1 MPADSAKNAAPEMVT
16 MPAGQAESGPRKPV
30 FHPGLGVEGVILPPQ
45 ITSEPKQSA
54 LSAAEASAGAKA
66 VGEAPTAG
74 ARKKFSYTERRS
86 AGDILQRHHNNA
98 GSNLSADWLRK
109 VEWAKSVIPDWQQ
122 SSRALAQAK
131 RQRSQEAPAPSAKK
145 SRVQAGKSFAQI
157 ARERI
162 LIGVLDRGSQD
173 GRIPRNQWRWV
184 ESALATQCLQLL
196 EKEPGPP
203 PICKDVGWYQ
213 GNVKVIA
220 CDDNRSAELYKAAV
234 SNLGEVYPGAKLAAV
249 DWEEV
254 PVKPRARMW
263 FPSTIKEPE
272 QLLRMLQRCN
282 PSLPT
287 HDWRV
292 AKIEETPGPTHQAV
306 IILNKESL
314 APIDAA
320 GGELNFGFSSVF
332 IRVYKSDA
340 AVGDALPDK
349 PVEEDIVAELEA
361 PERPD
366 MEGYTSDA
374 SSLTRD
380 LKKLWQ
386 AGDLEV
392 TSDLASDLASDE
404 EDANITAA
412 SAALLLRLAG
422 GGADIVLIQEPW
434 VVGGKVS
441 GLGSADYK
449 LFVANAQAV
458 SLELRPAPIRLLS
471 SYMAYDQEGLIPE
484 DIARSLVSDCAS
496 NKIGLIIGCDANAH
510 HTQWGSSNV
519 NTRGCS
525 QHSLC
530 SRQVLNEVP
539 LNPSLFSPNNI
550 AWAINSFKPFKSPGP
565 DGIAPAHLQHAGNT
579 AINWLQSIF
588 TGIFRTGQIPEPWK
602 NSKVV
607 FIPKAGKAS
616 HINAKDFRPI
626 SLTSFLLKTFE
637 RILSLHLRAIIPCD
651 LISNSQHA
659 YRKDIEG
666 AFNNVFPDAITEA
679 LTDLGIEGRLVGLI
693 NQLLTSRAVTSTLG
707 SSTLTRDE
715 WTSATPGQEG
725 ALSFYTDGSKL
736 DNQNS
741 LVGRVARQS
750 WPHID
755 KARSNAL
762 CNLSRRDCSLV
773 IRSLTGHWL
782 IGIHAQRLNSPYNDF
797 CRSCRDEEEEESPEH
812 FFCFCPA
819 LSSRRF
825 RFLGKPFLDGL
836 GDLASLSPRKIA
848 QFVQSS
854 NWTPF

>member
-1 MPADSAKNAAPEMVT
+1 MPADSAKNATPEMVT

-162 LIGVLDRGSQD
+162 LIGVLDRGNQD

-471 SYMAYDQEGLIPE
+471 SYMAYDQEGPIPE

-519 NTRGCS
+519 NTRESAPEGPHSTRRLLNLKNIFTDACTSACKASCPVVKPRGRKKPPWWNHNLNELLGYIRNDNDTWTTSSEESLETLLTKHFPGCS

-530 SRQVLNEVP
+530 SREVLNEVP

-616 HINAKDFRPI
+616 HITAKDFRPI

-659 YRKDIEG
+659 YRKGRSTETALHSVTATIEKSISLKEFTLIAFLDIEG

-707 SSTLTRDE
+707 SSTLTR
-715 WTSATPGQEG
+715 
-725 ALSFYTDGSKL
+725 
-736 DNQNS
+736 NS
-741 LVGRVARQS
+741 GGL
-750 WPHID
+750 
-755 KARSNAL
+755 
-762 CNLSRRDCSLV
+762 
-773 IRSLTGHWL
+773 
-782 IGIHAQRLNSPYNDF
+782 PY
-797 CRSCRDEEEEESPEH
+797 
-812 FFCFCPA
+812 
-819 LSSRRF
+819 L
-825 RFLGKPFLDGL
+825 L
-836 GDLASLSPRKIA
+836 
-848 QFVQSS
+848 
-854 NWTPF
+854 